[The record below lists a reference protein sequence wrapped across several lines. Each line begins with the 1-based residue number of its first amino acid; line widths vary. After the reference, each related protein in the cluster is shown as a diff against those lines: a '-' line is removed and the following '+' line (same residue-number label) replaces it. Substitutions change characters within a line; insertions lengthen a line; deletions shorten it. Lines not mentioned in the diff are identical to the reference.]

1 MSTPLKKP
9 VDTPLEL
16 SQIVSGNVRAEMARR
31 RVTQKEL
38 SEALGLAQTQI
49 SKRLNGRSEW
59 RVNDLPPIAEA
70 LGVSI
75 DVLIYG
81 GGYENTPAP
90 LDAEVL
96 SSPNWIRTS
105 NPSVNGFKQV
115 ERPLPIAA

>member
-1 MSTPLKKP
+1 MSTPLKMPDKA
-9 VDTPLEL
+9 PLEL

-38 SEALGLAQTQI
+38 SEAFGIAQTQI

-90 LDAEVL
+90 FDAEVL

-105 NPSVNGFKQV
+105 NPSINS
-115 ERPLPIAA
+115 RMLYR

>member
-1 MSTPLKKP
+1 MKVTPLPQLKP
-9 VDTPLEL
+9 EINL
-16 SQIVSGNVRAEMARR
+16 SEFVTENIRAEMARR

-38 SEALGLAQTQI
+38 SEALGIAQTQI

-59 RVNDLPPIAEA
+59 RVNDLSPIAEA

-90 LDAEVL
+90 FDAEVL

-105 NPSVNGFKQV
+105 NPSIKDISLVDDV
-115 ERPLPIAA
+115 LPLAA

>member
-115 ERPLPIAA
+115 ERSLPLAA

>member
-1 MSTPLKKP
+1 MNPRPLPLVKP
-9 VDTPLEL
+9 HTSLNSLVTDN
-16 SQIVSGNVRAEMARR
+16 IRAEMARR
-31 RVTQKEL
+31 RVTQKDL
-38 SEALGLAQTQI
+38 ANLLGLSQSRVSARI
-49 SKRLNGRSEW
+49 SGKSPWQLD
-59 RVNDLPPIAEA
+59 DLIPVAEA